1 MSLIVFGGDFL
12 LFSSPITSSPSCPS
26 LALVKITRPSL
37 PGLPR
42 LPSPGSWADLP
53 PLALFPHSGIL
64 PQLKTPVFPTRDKD
78 DHHVA
83 RPFRSRVAVLW
94 GNPPPATDFEVGVE
108 AWGRG
113 DYDTAL
119 REFRPLAEQG
129 HAQAQVNLGI
139 LYSQGQGVPKDYVL
153 AHMWL
158 NLAEAKGVKATVKM
172 RDLLEK
178 NMTPAQLAEAQR
190 LAGEWT
196 PKGKE

>member
-1 MSLIVFGGDFL
+1 MTIPWLHLSTRVAHFL
-12 LFSSPITSSPSCPS
+12 G
-26 LALVKITRPSL
+26 VSL
-37 PGLPR
+37 PEE
-42 LPSPGSWADLP
+42 
-53 PLALFPHSGIL
+53 
-64 PQLKTPVFPTRDKD
+64 
-78 DHHVA
+78 
-83 RPFRSRVAVLW
+83 
-94 GNPPPATDFEVGVE
+94 TDFEGGVE

-139 LYSQGQGVPKDYVL
+139 LYSQCQGVPKDYVL